1 MAERFF
7 GKVRW
12 FNDTKGIGFIKRD
25 DLPDVFVHY
34 KSILSEGHK
43 TLKKGQSVSFEIME
57 TDFGVQ
63 ASEVRLEKRPLPQSS
78 DPS

>member
-43 TLKKGQSVSFEIME
+43 TLKKGQSVSFEIMQ
-57 TDFGVQ
+57 TDFGQQ
-63 ASEVRLEKRPLPQSS
+63 ASQVMLEKRPLLQSA
-78 DPS
+78 DQA

>member
-34 KSILSEGHK
+34 KSILSDGHK

-57 TDFGVQ
+57 TDFGMQ
-63 ASEVRLEKRPLPQSS
+63 ASQVMLEKRPTLNHS
-78 DPS
+78 DQV

>member
-57 TDFGVQ
+57 TDFGLQ
-63 ASEVRLEKRPLPQSS
+63 ASHVMLEKRPLQ
-78 DPS
+78 

>member
-34 KSILSEGHK
+34 KSILSDGHK

-57 TDFGVQ
+57 TDFGMQ
-63 ASEVRLEKRPLPQSS
+63 ASQVMLEKRPMPNNS
-78 DPS
+78 D